1 MIQGSVCAS
10 SLLLL
15 ALFSASSLAIDVSR
29 PPAVAD
35 DAGRALVSP
44 VDDSRPPS
52 EHLGRSEVEVLGREM
67 RAFASAEMRH
77 NDLFSTLR
85 SLVEELGTGMEGRAP
100 AKRGETWLA
109 VRQLAQVSGAI
120 GQSSRR

>member
-1 MIQGSVCAS
+1 MIQGRVRAS
-10 SLLLL
+10 PLFLL
-15 ALFSASSLAIDVSR
+15 ALVSASSLAIDVPR
-29 PPAVAD
+29 PASVAD
-35 DAGRALVSP
+35 DEGRALVSP
-44 VDDSRPPS
+44 VDDSRSPS

-100 AKRGETWLA
+100 AKRGESLLA

-120 GQSSRR
+120 GQWSRR